1 MVKLPSDRLLAL
13 LMLEIDVFEIAI
25 KENKPAK
32 ETPAQ
37 AAVGRPKRAA
47 GAGTDRTRE
56 FAAAKERIDLLV
68 QMTRTLEKL
77 LELRRLE
84 VLAAQGGAEDEA
96 ETAQLREELLNR
108 LRSLDARRRAGPAL
122 FDTATGAFA
131 GDAAVLRRDVAAPTS
146 ETRDAGEQAG
156 AVAETG

>member
-13 LMLEIDVFEIAI
+13 LTREIDVFEIVV
-25 KENKPAK
+25 KENNPEKA
-32 ETPAQ
+32 TSSRV
-37 AAVGRPKRAA
+37 AVGQPKRAA
-47 GAGTDRTRE
+47 GVATDRTRE

-84 VLAAQGGAEDEA
+84 MLAAQGGAEDEA
-96 ETAQLREELLNR
+96 ETARLREELLSR

-122 FDTATGAFA
+122 FDTETGAFA
-131 GDAAVLRRDVAAPTS
+131 GDAATLPSDAAAPT
-146 ETRDAGEQAG
+146 TGKPGADEQAG
-156 AVAETG
+156 LPAGAG

>member
-13 LMLEIDVFEIAI
+13 LTREIDIFEIAI
-25 KENKPAK
+25 KEYKPVK
-32 ETPAQ
+32 EALGQT
-37 AAVGRPKRAA
+37 AVGRPKGAA
-47 GAGTDRTRE
+47 GVGTDRTRE

-84 VLAAQGGAEDEA
+84 MLAAQGGDEDGA
-96 ETAQLREELLNR
+96 ETARLREELLNR
-108 LRSLDARRRAGPAL
+108 LRNLDARRRAGPAL

-131 GDAAVLRRDVAAPTS
+131 GDAATPPSDGTAPTS
-146 ETRDAGEQAG
+146 MKRDADEPAG
-156 AVAETG
+156 VPAGS